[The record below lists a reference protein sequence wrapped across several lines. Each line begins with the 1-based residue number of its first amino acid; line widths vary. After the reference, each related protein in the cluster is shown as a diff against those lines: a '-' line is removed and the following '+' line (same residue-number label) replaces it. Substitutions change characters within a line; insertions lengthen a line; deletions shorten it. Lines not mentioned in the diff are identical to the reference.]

1 MKILKGYILREVF
14 VMFLFSLIVFTFVLV
29 TGNLVKL
36 ADLVINKGV
45 DISKVGK
52 LFLFLIPFLLSYTI
66 PMSTLSATLL
76 VFGRLSSDNEILAL
90 RANGVSLSR
99 LTSPLII
106 AGVIL
111 SLFSVVLNNRI
122 LPESHFASRKI
133 VKNIGIKNP
142 TAYLESGTFI
152 KSFKDYIIFIHEIDK
167 KKLNKIRIYQLQEG
181 SPARTIIAKS
191 GEFISLENQSAIKLK
206 LRDGTSDEPNPRNPL
221 QFYKLNFKTYYITL
235 YLDEG
240 LSSSKHIDKKPK
252 EMNFQEIKDEIKRL
266 GTHHI
271 DAPALISEFH
281 RKIAISFSSLVF
293 IIIGISLG
301 IFSRRGEKTI
311 QFAIALGVIV
321 LYYVLMAGGMAISL
335 KGIEPIELWMYLPN
349 IVLAIIGIILFKNT
363 VES

>member
-1 MKILKGYILREVF
+1 MDKKCWSLFVGLRIPMAFLQNVGLTHRAYILQPVTLSAASPNLIDEGIYDGRNSHPEKHQQRRCVN
-14 VMFLFSLIVFTFVLV
+14 LFSLIVFTFVLV

-167 KKLNKIRIYQLQEG
+167 QKLNKIRIYQLQEG
-181 SPARTIIAKS
+181 SPARTIIAKKCTK
-191 GEFISLENQSAIKLK
+191 FL
-206 LRDGTSDEPNPRNPL
+206 
-221 QFYKLNFKTYYITL
+221 
-235 YLDEG
+235 
-240 LSSSKHIDKKPK
+240 H
-252 EMNFQEIKDEIKRL
+252 
-266 GTHHI
+266 
-271 DAPALISEFH
+271 
-281 RKIAISFSSLVF
+281 
-293 IIIGISLG
+293 
-301 IFSRRGEKTI
+301 
-311 QFAIALGVIV
+311 
-321 LYYVLMAGGMAISL
+321 
-335 KGIEPIELWMYLPN
+335 
-349 IVLAIIGIILFKNT
+349 
-363 VES
+363 